1 MGADRSDKTNRYRR
15 KTQVKDAEKNCL
27 SEQERE
33 FLDSLIARS
42 GVINRLI
49 MRLYLDVD
57 ILGLDRWY
65 AYIQRLKGRKRW
77 MNLFSYWPLR
87 ILERISSVYVGG
99 SLTGAEQETFGR
111 ICRIRAF
118 KLSRWNA
125 IVFGTL
131 AGIIFFTSGK
141 FTLWLSSFASIFDT
155 SLGLT
160 SWLLYSVGVVS
171 VSVDLWRVIDSFTR
185 RKAHMPFG
193 IFPLV
198 INSTTF
204 LKRII
209 DRLR

>member
-1 MGADRSDKTNRYRR
+1 MTPDNNSGKGRR
-15 KTQVKDAEKNCL
+15 QKNGL
-27 SEQERE
+27 SQQERA

-49 MRLYLDVD
+49 MRLYLDID

-77 MNLFSYWPLR
+77 VNLYSYWPLR

-99 SLTGAEQETFGR
+99 SLTSAEQETFGR

-125 IVFGTL
+125 IIFGTL
-131 AGIIFFTSGK
+131 TGIFFFTSGE
-141 FTLWLSSFASIFDT
+141 FTLWLSSYGTIFDT

-160 SWLLYSVGVVS
+160 SFLLYSVGVVS
-171 VSVDLWRVIDSFTR
+171 ISVDLWRAIDSFAR
-185 RKAHMPFG
+185 QKAHMPFG
-193 IFPLV
+193 FFPLA

-204 LKRII
+204 LKRTI